1 MAAPALPRRLLF
13 LGFML
18 LGAASG
24 FFVGSLSHAMAA
36 PGNKGDATQ
45 HNTLIVLVDHLQ
57 AQQPALEGIWLAA
70 RVGDEPQINWMPIY
84 PLPLADASPY
94 SQAHSQINLLS
105 NKIED
110 LGSLA
115 PIRDAGI
122 WFDEVF
128 MLDEAALSAIDNLR
142 GAASGPVADAWGEP
156 QGALQQQVE
165 LINSLCSFAWSDPNS
180 LDQTLALIPTHL
192 RSSLS
197 PFDLIARWDSWSQ
210 AGFALGCTHPWAN

>member
-13 LGFML
+13 LGFIL

-36 PGNKGDATQ
+36 PANKGDAAQ
-45 HNTLIVLVDHLQ
+45 HNTLVVLVDDLQ
-57 AQQPALEGIWLAA
+57 TEQPALEGIWLAA

-84 PLPLADASPY
+84 PLPLDEASPY
-94 SQAHSQINLLS
+94 SQAHSQIDLVS
-105 NKIED
+105 DKIED
-110 LGSLA
+110 LGSVA

-128 MLDEAALSAIDNLR
+128 MLDEAALNAIGNLA
-142 GAASGPVADAWGEP
+142 GVANSSLADPSVEP

-165 LINSLCSFAWSDPNS
+165 LINSLCGSSWSDPNN
-180 LDQTLALIPTHL
+180 LEQTLALIPNHL

-210 AGFALGCTHPWAN
+210 TGFALGCTHPWAN

>member
-36 PGNKGDATQ
+36 PNAKGNATQ
-45 HNTLIVLVDHLQ
+45 HNTLFVLVNNLQ
-57 AQQPALEGIWLAA
+57 AEQPALEGIWLAA
-70 RVGDEPQINWMPIY
+70 RVGEEAQINWMPIY
-84 PLPLADASPY
+84 PLPLNDASPY
-94 SQAHSQINLLS
+94 SQAHSPINLVS

-115 PIRDAGI
+115 PIRSAGI

-128 MLDEAALSAIDNLR
+128 MLDEAALSAIGNLS
-142 GAASGPVADAWGEP
+142 GAAGSSPADAWAEP

-165 LINSLCSFAWSDPNS
+165 LINNLCAFSWSDPKS
-180 LDQTLALIPTHL
+180 LDQTLALIPSHL

-210 AGFALGCTHPWAN
+210 AGFGLSCTHPWAN

>member
-36 PGNKGDATQ
+36 PSNKGDSAQ
-45 HNTLIVLVDHLQ
+45 HNTLIVLVDNLQ
-57 AQQPALEGIWLAA
+57 AEQPALEGIWLAA
-70 RVGDEPQINWMPIY
+70 RVEDAPQINWMPIY
-84 PLPLADASPY
+84 PLPLDNASPY
-94 SQAHSQINLLS
+94 SQSHNELNLVS

-110 LGSLA
+110 LGSLT

-128 MLDEAALSAIDNLR
+128 ILDEAALSAIGNLS
-142 GAASGPVADAWGEP
+142 GAAGGPQADAWVEP

-165 LINSLCSFAWSDPNS
+165 LINSLCAFSWSDPKS
-180 LDQTLALIPTHL
+180 LDQTLALIPTHF

-197 PFDLIARWDSWSQ
+197 PFDLIARWDSWAQ